1 MRNIFGDDAIRI
13 GESILRDLERH
24 AVLVLVIPVLVGVP
38 LESHLIHNRSISNPS
53 DISNINIWVILWL
66 YKIFRSPRAFDLL
79 GPWVYTLLIMTDP
92 EVSIIIPHYQTQSLA
107 QLCLRSIRRYT
118 TRTPYEVIVVDN
130 GSSDGA
136 SLEYLRSVK
145 WIKLIERTEGI
156 SDIPG
161 EAHKE
166 ALDEGIDAAR
176 GKFLLSFHTDTIPIR
191 DRWLAWLVGKIDADE
206 KIGAV
211 GTYKLEHKKLLKR
224 IEHWFKDVMRRDEV
238 PRLQRPCIRS
248 HCAMYRRGV
257 MEELGLKF
265 INETTVTGQGV
276 HWAIEDGGYKSQML
290 SVSEMLRY
298 VVHLNH
304 GTMVLL
310 PQLGARKSTIRKGHG
325 RIDKF
330 LNRKEVRE
338 ILQNDS
344 LDG

>member
-1 MRNIFGDDAIRI
+1 
-13 GESILRDLERH
+13 
-24 AVLVLVIPVLVGVP
+24 
-38 LESHLIHNRSISNPS
+38 
-53 DISNINIWVILWL
+53 
-66 YKIFRSPRAFDLL
+66 
-79 GPWVYTLLIMTDP
+79 MTDV
-92 EVSIIIPHYQTQSLA
+92 EVSIIIPHYQTESLA
-107 QLCLRSIRRYT
+107 RLCLRSIRRYT
-118 TRTPYEVIVVDN
+118 TQIPYEVIVVDN

-136 SLEYLRSVK
+136 SLEYLRGVR

-166 ALDEGIDAAR
+166 ALDAGIDAAS
-176 GKFLLSFHTDTIPIR
+176 GKFLLSFHTDTIPIC
-191 DRWLAWLVGKIDADE
+191 DQWLAWLVGKIDASK

-224 IEHWFKDVMRRDEV
+224 IEHWFKDVIRRDEV
-238 PRLQRPCIRS
+238 PRLERPCIRS
-248 HCAMYRRGV
+248 HCAMYRRSV

-344 LDG
+344 LDN